1 MDRRR
6 LIVVGC
12 AAFAAIA
19 AIFLMRALL
28 GGGTTKVAAAPQPKV
43 ETSEVLVASS
53 ALQPGTKLDPAMVR
67 WQEWPKKSV
76 DASFLTHETVPDVAK
91 YSEKAVVRSPLVS
104 GEPITDT
111 KVVQSDTAGFMA
123 ATLTP
128 GMRAVSVGISVE
140 TGAGGF
146 ILPNDRVDVI
156 MTRHSP
162 DANETGGNDFQ
173 TRVILNN
180 VRVLAID
187 QTVENKSD
195 TSKTGSDNG
204 SETVIGQTATL
215 ELSSE
220 QAQILTVAQQ
230 SSDRLTLALRSVAD
244 SHPSPADAA
253 ADATDLIG
261 NTKQNGAVTVIRDG
275 VVRDVSSIR

>member
-28 GGGTTKVAAAPQPKV
+28 GGGTTQVVAAPQPKV
-43 ETSEVLVASS
+43 ETTEVLVASS
-53 ALQPGTKLDPAMVR
+53 ALQPGTKLEPTMVR

-76 DASFLTHETVPDVAK
+76 DASFITHESVPDVVK
-91 YSEKAVVRSPLVS
+91 YSEKAVVRAPLVS
-104 GEPITDT
+104 GEPITDM

-146 ILPNDRVDVI
+146 ILPNDRVDVLKTDI
-156 MTRHSP
+156 ASESP
-162 DANETGGNDFQ
+162 
-173 TRVILNN
+173 RRYRSSVILEN
-180 VRVLAID
+180 VRVLSVD
-187 QTVENKSD
+187 QTAKEDKD
-195 TSKTGSDNG
+195 QKTI
-204 SETVIGQTATL
+204 IGKTATL
-215 ELSSE
+215 ELSPD
-220 QAQILTVAQQ
+220 QAKLIARASASGTL
-230 SSDRLTLALRSVAD
+230 SLALRSLAVQNQNVARAED
-244 SHPSPADAA
+244 MKSYGGDVQ
-253 ADATDLIG
+253 I
-261 NTKQNGAVTVIRDG
+261 IRYG
-275 VVRDVSSIR
+275 VVSAQAAIQAKE

>member
-28 GGGTTKVAAAPQPKV
+28 GGGTTKVVAAPQPKV
-43 ETSEVLVASS
+43 ETTEVLVASS
-53 ALQPGTKLDPAMVR
+53 ALQSGTKLTPTMVH

-76 DASFLTHETVPDVAK
+76 DASFITHESVPDVVK
-91 YSEKAVVRSPLVS
+91 YSEKAVVRAPLVS
-104 GEPITDT
+104 GEPLTDT

-156 MTRHSP
+156 KTDSSSEGQRRFRS
-162 DANETGGNDFQ
+162 A
-173 TRVILNN
+173 VILEN
-180 VRVLAID
+180 VRVLSID
-187 QTVENKSD
+187 QTAKEDKD
-195 TSKTGSDNG
+195 QKTIVGK
-204 SETVIGQTATL
+204 TATL
-215 ELSSE
+215 ELTPE
-220 QAQILTVAQQ
+220 QAKLIARASASGTL
-230 SSDRLTLALRSVAD
+230 SLALRSLAVQNQNVARD
-244 SHPSPADAA
+244 DDMKSYGGDVQ
-253 ADATDLIG
+253 I
-261 NTKQNGAVTVIRDG
+261 IRYG
-275 VVRDVSSIR
+275 VVSAQAAIQSKE

>member
-53 ALQPGTKLDPAMVR
+53 ALQPGTKLDPAMVH

-156 MTRHSP
+156 KTDSSSEGQRRFRS
-162 DANETGGNDFQ
+162 A
-173 TRVILNN
+173 VILEN
-180 VRVLAID
+180 VRVLSID
-187 QTVENKSD
+187 QTAKEDKD
-195 TSKTGSDNG
+195 QKTIVGK
-204 SETVIGQTATL
+204 TATL
-215 ELSSE
+215 ELTPE
-220 QAQILTVAQQ
+220 QAKLIARASASGTL
-230 SSDRLTLALRSVAD
+230 SLALRSLAVQNQNVARD
-244 SHPSPADAA
+244 DDMKSYGGDVQ
-253 ADATDLIG
+253 I
-261 NTKQNGAVTVIRDG
+261 IRYG
-275 VVRDVSSIR
+275 VVSAQAAIQSKE

>member
-43 ETSEVLVASS
+43 ETTEVLVASS
-53 ALQPGTKLDPAMVR
+53 ALQPGTKLDPTMVR

-91 YSEKAVVRSPLVS
+91 YSEKAVVRAPLVS

-156 MTRHSP
+156 KTDSSSEGQRRFRS
-162 DANETGGNDFQ
+162 A
-173 TRVILNN
+173 VILEN
-180 VRVLAID
+180 VRVLSID
-187 QTVENKSD
+187 QTAKEDKD
-195 TSKTGSDNG
+195 QKTI
-204 SETVIGQTATL
+204 IGKTATL
-215 ELSSE
+215 ELTPD
-220 QAQILTVAQQ
+220 QAKLIARASASGTL
-230 SSDRLTLALRSVAD
+230 SLALRSLAVQNPNVARD
-244 SHPSPADAA
+244 EDMKSYGGDVP
-253 ADATDLIG
+253 I
-261 NTKQNGAVTVIRDG
+261 IRYG
-275 VVRDVSSIR
+275 VVSAQAAIQAKE

>member
-156 MTRHSP
+156 KTDSSSEGQRRFRS
-162 DANETGGNDFQ
+162 A
-173 TRVILNN
+173 VILEN
-180 VRVLAID
+180 VRVLSID
-187 QTVENKSD
+187 QTAKEDKD
-195 TSKTGSDNG
+195 QKTI
-204 SETVIGQTATL
+204 IGKTATL
-215 ELSSE
+215 ELTPD
-220 QAQILTVAQQ
+220 QAKLIARASASGTL
-230 SSDRLTLALRSVAD
+230 SLALRSLAIQNQNVAREED
-244 SHPSPADAA
+244 MKSYGGDVQ
-253 ADATDLIG
+253 I
-261 NTKQNGAVTVIRDG
+261 IRYG
-275 VVRDVSSIR
+275 VVSAQAAIQAKE

>member
-43 ETSEVLVASS
+43 ETTEVLVASS
-53 ALQPGTKLDPAMVR
+53 ALQPGTKLTPTMVR

-76 DASFLTHETVPDVAK
+76 DSSFLTHESVPDVVK
-91 YSEKAVVRSPLVS
+91 YSEKAVVRAPLVS
-104 GEPITDT
+104 GEPITDM
-111 KVVQSDTAGFMA
+111 KVVQSDTAGFMS

-156 MTRHSP
+156 KT
-162 DANETGGNDFQ
+162 DAAPGGQRQFKSA
-173 TRVILNN
+173 VILEN
-180 VRVLAID
+180 VRVLSID
-187 QTVENKSD
+187 QTAKEDKD
-195 TSKTGSDNG
+195 QKY
-204 SETVIGQTATL
+204 VIGKTATL
-215 ELSSE
+215 ELSPD
-220 QAQILTVAQQ
+220 QAKLIARASASGTL
-230 SSDRLTLALRSVAD
+230 SLALRSLAVQNQNVARD
-244 SHPSPADAA
+244 DEMKSYGGDVQ
-253 ADATDLIG
+253 I
-261 NTKQNGAVTVIRDG
+261 IRYG
-275 VVRDVSSIR
+275 VVSAQAAIQAKE

>member
-43 ETSEVLVASS
+43 ETTEVLVASS

-156 MTRHSP
+156 KTDSSSEGQRRFRS
-162 DANETGGNDFQ
+162 A
-173 TRVILNN
+173 VILEN
-180 VRVLAID
+180 VRVLSID
-187 QTVENKSD
+187 QTAKEDKD
-195 TSKTGSDNG
+195 QKTI
-204 SETVIGQTATL
+204 IGKTATL
-215 ELSSE
+215 ELTPD
-220 QAQILTVAQQ
+220 QAKLIARASASGTL
-230 SSDRLTLALRSVAD
+230 SLALRSLAVKNPNVARD
-244 SHPSPADAA
+244 EDMKSYGGDVQ
-253 ADATDLIG
+253 I
-261 NTKQNGAVTVIRDG
+261 IRYG
-275 VVRDVSSIR
+275 VVSAQAAIQAKE